1 MARFQG
7 GAGVGAGT
15 LMPFLYPSLHTS
27 SSCLLYRIAQRLHKA
42 SIVITR
48 HDSTLASSFSPA
60 ELQGQEI
67 ETESFSRLNPPPD
80 DYGRTMFADKCG
92 LTVQAGSGGHGCI
105 SFLRAKFIPDGPP
118 NGGDGGTGGSIY
130 IQAVRSE
137 TSLHKLARRRM
148 LKAGRGKNGQGSG
161 LRGQKGEDVLIQV
174 PVGTVVRE
182 VSRYDPVAEE
192 DEKGRRAKELA
203 GQENEDDTPSGRW
216 RRDKWLMYP
225 ASLPSDYVHTEFPS
239 LSRYRRSNL
248 SLSAPPAP
256 IYLDLSRPMEKPILL
271 VAGALGGL
279 GNPSFITRTLRRPKF
294 ASKGDAGTAVS
305 LQLELKL
312 LADVGFVGM
321 PNAGKSTLL
330 RALSNSRAR
339 VGNWAF
345 TTLQPNLGTVVLD
358 DLRGRPRIADRYA
371 KENPRT
377 HISIADIPGLI
388 RDAHL
393 DRGLGLGFLRHV
405 ERAQILAFVID
416 LHAGDPVEA
425 LKTLWRELREF
436 EKQKDVETNI
446 ESERRLV
453 HWRPPGTLGS
463 SMSPYEPQVVVSS
476 SGSPGLPALPMA
488 PLSSK
493 PWFVVA
499 TKADLDGTQ
508 ENFTALQ
515 SYLDA
520 VASGETEH
528 PSGRK
533 NAWRGKLGAFPVS
546 AIRGEG
552 VDPIPDWTLRLL
564 HS

>member
-1 MARFQG
+1 
-7 GAGVGAGT
+7 
-15 LMPFLYPSLHTS
+15 MPFLYPSLPTS
-27 SSCLLYRIAQRLHKA
+27 SSCSLYRISHRLLWHKA
-42 SIVITR
+42 CARCPLGFTSIHTR
-48 HDSTLASSFSPA
+48 HESTLASSSPA
-60 ELQGQEI
+60 ESPGQE
-67 ETESFSRLNPPPD
+67 TDTYSRLNPSPN
-80 DYGRTMFADKCG
+80 DYGRTIFVDKCG
-92 LTVQAGSGGHGCI
+92 LTVQAGPGGHGCI
-105 SFLRAKFIPDGPP
+105 SFLRDKFIRDGPP

-137 TSLHKLARRRM
+137 TSLHKLARRRV
-148 LKAGRGKNGQGSG
+148 LKAGRGKHGQGSVKG
-161 LRGQKGEDVLIQV
+161 GQRGEDVLIQV

-182 VSRYDPVAEE
+182 VSRHDPVAEE
-192 DEKGRRAKELA
+192 EEAERRANEA
-203 GQENEDDTPSGRW
+203 GGQEIEDHPPPGRW

-225 ASLPSDYVHTEFPS
+225 ASLPSDYVDTEFPS
-239 LSRYRRSNL
+239 LSRYRRTNL
-248 SLSAPPAP
+248 ALSAPPAP

-279 GNPSFITRTLRRPKF
+279 GNPNFVTRTLRRPKF

-305 LQLELKL
+305 LQMELKL

-339 VGNWAF
+339 VGDWAF
-345 TTLQPNLGTVVLD
+345 TTLQPNIGTVVLD
-358 DLRGRPRIADRYA
+358 DLHGRPRIEDRHA
-371 KENPRT
+371 KDDPRT

-416 LHAGDPVEA
+416 LHDGDAIEA
-425 LKTLWRELREF
+425 LKVLWRELREF

-453 HWRPPGTLGS
+453 SWKPPGSLGS
-463 SMSPYEPQVVVSS
+463 LAPPHEPQVVVSS
-476 SGSPGLPALPMA
+476 SGSRGLPALPMA

-499 TKADLDGTQ
+499 TKADLDGTE
-508 ENFTALQ
+508 ENFTALR

-520 VASGETEH
+520 VASGEAEH

-533 NAWRGKLGAFPVS
+533 NAWKGKLGAFPVS

-552 VDPIPDWTLRLL
+552 VDPIPEWTLRLL
-564 HS
+564 HG

>member
-1 MARFQG
+1 
-7 GAGVGAGT
+7 
-15 LMPFLYPSLHTS
+15 MPFLYPSLPFP
-27 SSCLLYRIAQRLHKA
+27 SSCSLYQITQRLLRHKVCTRSSLGFTSA
-42 SIVITR
+42 NTR
-48 HDSTLASSFSPA
+48 HDSTLASSSPA
-60 ELQGQEI
+60 ESQGQE
-67 ETESFSRLNPPPD
+67 TDTFSRLNPSPD

-92 LTVQAGSGGHGCI
+92 LTVQAGAGGHGCI
-105 SFLRAKFIPDGPP
+105 SFLRAKYISDGPP

-137 TSLHKLARRRM
+137 TSLHKLTRRRV
-148 LKAGRGKNGQGSG
+148 LKAGRGKNGQGSVK
-161 LRGQKGEDVLIQV
+161 RGQKGEDVLIQV
-174 PVGTVVRE
+174 PVGTVIRE
-182 VSRYDPVAEE
+182 VSRQDPVAEE
-192 DEKGRRAKELA
+192 DEQERMAKELA
-203 GQENEDDTPSGRW
+203 GQEDEDTPRGRW

-225 ASLPSDYVHTEFPS
+225 ASLPSDFVDTEFPS
-239 LSRYRRSNL
+239 LTRYRGSNL

-256 IYLDLSRPMEKPILL
+256 IYLDLSRPMKQPILL
-271 VAGALGGL
+271 VAGAHGGL
-279 GNPSFITRTLRRPKF
+279 GNPNFITRTLRRPKF
-294 ASKGDAGTAVS
+294 ASKGDGGTSVS

-339 VGNWAF
+339 VGDWAF

-358 DLRGRPRIADRYA
+358 DLHGRPRIEDRHA
-371 KENPRT
+371 KEDPRT
-377 HISIADIPGLI
+377 HISIADIPGLV

-416 LHAGDPVEA
+416 LHAGDAIES
-425 LKTLWRELREF
+425 LKILWRELSEF
-436 EKQKDVETNI
+436 EKQKDMETNND
-446 ESERRLV
+446 SERRLV
-453 HWRPPGTLGS
+453 QWKSPGSL
-463 SMSPYEPQVVVSS
+463 SPSASPHEPQVISSS
-476 SGSPGLPALPMA
+476 SGSQGLPALPMA

-499 TKADLDGTQ
+499 TKADLDGTPD
-508 ENFTALQ
+508 NFMALR

-533 NAWRGKLGAFPVS
+533 NAWKRKLEAFPVS

-552 VDPIPDWTLRLL
+552 VEPIPEWTLRLL
-564 HS
+564 HN